1 MKLETSPFL
10 VKRMDQK
17 RQQQLR
23 DVGSKLENPP
33 ATKDALVKL
42 LKVHIFGFF
51 SICCYYC
58 YCFFMFA
65 CRESNERTKEDMVF
79 ACCFSVVLVPEAE
92 SANLMLGILVSF
104 VLLFFFFVWVE
115 LSVGEFDGLVPE
127 SVVLIGV

>member
-92 SANLMLGILVSF
+92 SANLMLGISVSF
-104 VLLFFFFVWVE
+104 VFSFFFC
-115 LSVGEFDGLVPE
+115 VGRIECWCV
-127 SVVLIGV
+127 